1 MKFGTIVCCAALS
14 WALIAP
20 AAFSQ
25 EQNAKSLIAELGR
38 RHTAVAS
45 LNSLERLAARIV
57 YIESIGMLSEHGDWA
72 EEQANWPENA
82 ATTTFVYSVKNIY
95 GRFKPELAALRRT
108 ASRSGIFSDD
118 EHERFA
124 SLVDE
129 LELLIEESQT
139 FYDLLAA
146 GQTSEANLF
155 FRDNIRAPY
164 LGIVQGSYTIGSGVS
179 RDISRIGLAAKSLK

>member
-164 LGIVQGSYTIGSGVS
+164 LGIVQGSYTIGSGV
-179 RDISRIGLAAKSLK
+179 